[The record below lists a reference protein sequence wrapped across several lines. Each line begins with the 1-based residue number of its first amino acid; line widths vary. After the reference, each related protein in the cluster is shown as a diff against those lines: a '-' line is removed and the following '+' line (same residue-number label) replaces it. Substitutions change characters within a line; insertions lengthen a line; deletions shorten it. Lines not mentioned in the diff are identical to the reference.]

1 MNKDLG
7 ENMENEELKALE
19 TVRDEIAK
27 IKAKYQK
34 KAEKEREKV
43 NDVFV
48 TVCGEKC
55 YTEAEINDWYGTD
68 YITASQ
74 ADRYIEKLNK
84 KKSAAGQKGT
94 LTKSERVYRVF
105 ANIIN
110 NLTAEIQD
118 IKIKQEQEQKKQER
132 WEIAQAQGCSYK
144 EFLEIEEVSRQSEE
158 YERLMGI

>member
-1 MNKDLG
+1 
-7 ENMENEELKALE
+7 MESEKLKALE
-19 TVRDEIAK
+19 IARDEIAK
-27 IKAKYQK
+27 IKAKYQR
-34 KAEKEREKV
+34 KAVKEREKV

-55 YTEAEINDWYGTD
+55 YTETEINDWYGAD
-68 YITASQ
+68 YITDSQ

-94 LTKSERVYRVF
+94 LTKSERIYQLF
-105 ANIIN
+105 ENIIS

-118 IKIKQEQEQKKQER
+118 IKIKQELERKKQDR
-132 WEIAQAQGCSYK
+132 WEIAQAQGCSYE

>member
-1 MNKDLG
+1 
-7 ENMENEELKALE
+7 MEKEELKALE
-19 TVRDEIAK
+19 IVRNEMAK
-27 IKAKYQK
+27 IKVKYQK

-55 YTEAEINDWYGTD
+55 YTETEINDWYETD
-68 YITASQ
+68 YITSSQ

-94 LTKSERVYRVF
+94 LTKSERIYRVF
-105 ANIIN
+105 ENIIN

-118 IKIKQEQEQKKQER
+118 IKIKQEREQKSRSDGRLHRHRDAHIK
-132 WEIAQAQGCSYK
+132 S
-144 EFLEIEEVSRQSEE
+144 FL
-158 YERLMGI
+158 RLRK